1 MTKHNIQSCRP
12 QNLQTYR
19 FGWQLVHETALTPPY
34 ENPIPQS
41 ILLVTQSAMGFV
53 NFSIKAFI
61 FVFVTV
67 IIAIA
72 IHSWLLYKSYIFSQ
86 ESIADVTSKAIA
98 RAKSGAYLIVLK
110 PTWCTY
116 TLHVTQ
122 WGLMAILLA
131 RITND

>member
-1 MTKHNIQSCRP
+1 
-12 QNLQTYR
+12 
-19 FGWQLVHETALTPPY
+19 
-34 ENPIPQS
+34 
-41 ILLVTQSAMGFV
+41 MGFV
-53 NFSIKAFI
+53 SFSIKAFI

-110 PTWCTY
+110 PTWCTH
-116 TLHVTQ
+116 TVSHS
-122 WGLMAILLA
+122 GI
-131 RITND
+131 

>member
-1 MTKHNIQSCRP
+1 MTKHNTQSYRP

-19 FGWQLVHETALTPPY
+19 FGWEPVRETALTPPY

-41 ILLVTQSAMGFV
+41 ILLVTQSAMGFLS
-53 NFSIKAFI
+53 FSIKAFI

-110 PTWCTY
+110 PTWCAMS
-116 TLHVTQ
+116 HSGV
-122 WGLMAILLA
+122 
-131 RITND
+131 